1 WRMMA
6 STGDDVA
13 SPRLA
18 IFKNVAWRHQ
28 ERRRAIARKAGCSVA
43 V

>member
-1 WRMMA
+1 MMA

-18 IFKNVAWRHQ
+18 MFKNVAWRHQ
-28 ERRRAIARKAGCSVA
+28 EHR
-43 V
+43 